1 MKLVDALDVFLVAQK
16 ALGNSSRTQI
26 WYRDQIRVFL
36 RAVGEETPVSTVTAA
51 QIRKFLA
58 DEQDAVSPST
68 VAARWRA
75 LSAWFN
81 WLKGED
87 EAGLT
92 ASPLAKVPRP
102 TAPRR
107 EPRRAMLEQVSQLVD
122 AISLE
127 DWRGHRDALIVRLM
141 FWTGIRLSECAA
153 IEVGHLDLRR
163 RQVLIVGGKG
173 DKDRRLRFPP
183 ELQPRIVEYLYRRP
197 MTGVEGP
204 LFPSTWRNG
213 AVRVRDD
220 GSVVAMT
227 ANGVAQAIRKRCHQ
241 AGIPPINPHAFRHGF
256 AMAALND
263 GRIEMGILS
272 KLLGHSD
279 EQVTKAIYADWVTE
293 TIHTAYDEA
302 VERMNRRSNSSA

>member
-1 MKLVDALDVFLVAQK
+1 MNLLDALDAFLVAQK

-26 WYRDQIRVFL
+26 WYRDQIRAFL
-36 RAVGEETPVSTVTAA
+36 RAVGEELQVSAVTTA
-51 QIRKFLA
+51 QVRKFLA

-68 VAARWRA
+68 VSARWRA

-81 WLKGED
+81 WLKSEE
-87 EAGLT
+87 EAGLVS
-92 ASPLAKVPRP
+92 SPLARVPRP
-102 TAPRR
+102 TVPKH
-107 EPRRAMLEQVSQLVD
+107 EPRRVLIEQVSQLVD

-163 RQVLIVGGKG
+163 RQLLVVSGKG
-173 DKDRRLRFPP
+173 AKDRRLKFPA

-197 MTGVEGP
+197 MMGVEGP

-213 AVRVRDD
+213 SVRVGED
-220 GSVVAMT
+220 GRVVAMT
-227 ANGVAQAIRKRCHQ
+227 ANGVAQAIRRRCRA
-241 AGIPPINPHAFRHGF
+241 AGIPIINPHAFRHGF

-279 EQVTKAIYADWVTE
+279 EQITKAIYADWVTE
-293 TIHTAYDEA
+293 TIHNAYDEA
-302 VERMNRRSNSSA
+302 VERMNKRSNKSS